1 MLKKY
6 PCTMQHDQSDCAAAV
21 VSTVLLSYK
30 KELSIMKIRGI
41 IGTDMYGTTVSG
53 IVSGLNKLNFTVKAV
68 RVALE
73 DLTPKLT
80 FPAILQ
86 VKNDLGQNHFVVL
99 HSIKRNSKFYVADP
113 ASGIR
118 KMSSDE
124 LGEIYQGITLFMVPN
139 SDFERGKLKG
149 KGLLDLFGRL
159 IFNQKGLIST
169 VILASFVLSIIG
181 ILSSLFSK
189 VIMDEVIPYAL
200 KNSLYMF
207 LIVFGIVSFLQT
219 LLSAFRQHVLL
230 FLSRKIDI
238 PVLMGYYDHIIH
250 LPYSFFGSRRVGD
263 VLTRFQDAM
272 TIKNVFTSVSISLVM
287 DITLSV
293 ISAVVLW
300 TINQSL
306 FLILVFMVIVNI
318 ILIYCFK
325 KPYKKIN
332 HEQME
337 ANGLLNSQL
346 IESIRNIDTI
356 KSQHDEEQRLNKIEE
371 KFVHTLEIGYKEGV
385 LQNIQSTISSMTSTM
400 GGLLF
405 MGVGALFIIDG
416 KMTIGDLLVFQTLS
430 QYFTEPIQN
439 LVGLQ
444 LTFQEVQVAVS
455 RLQELMEVDRED
467 IALDY
472 SIRDFTL
479 CDDIEFKDV
488 TFAYGSRPPV
498 IKDFNLRIKQGEKI
512 AFVGESGA
520 GKSTLVRLLLRFIN
534 PSEGKIRIG
543 ENDLSD
549 LDYGKLRKKISYIP
563 QTIEL
568 FTGTIIDNLK
578 IGNPSVTYEDMVR
591 VCRIVGIHD
600 TIQRLQNRYG
610 SFVEE
615 GGQNFSGGEK
625 QRLAIARAL
634 LSKADLYIFDEATS
648 NLDSFSEQIIQD
660 LIFNKIMDKTTIVV
674 AHRLS
679 TILRC
684 DKICFLENGTIVEY
698 GTHEELMAKNGKY
711 ARMVGL
717 QSVQVN
723 QQIQSQAVL
732 DTEEVTYG

>member
-1 MLKKY
+1 MIELE
-6 PCTMQHDQSDCAAAV
+6 AV
-21 VSTVLLSYK
+21 
-30 KELSIMKIRGI
+30 
-41 IGTDMYGTTVSG
+41 
-53 IVSGLNKLNFTVKAV
+53 
-68 RVALE
+68 
-73 DLTPKLT
+73 
-80 FPAILQ
+80 
-86 VKNDLGQNHFVVL
+86 
-99 HSIKRNSKFYVADP
+99 
-113 ASGIR
+113 
-118 KMSSDE
+118 
-124 LGEIYQGITLFMVPN
+124 YQGIALFMVPN
-139 SDFERGKLKG
+139 SDFEKGKLKE
-149 KGLLDLFGRL
+149 KGLLELFGTL
-159 IFNQKGLIST
+159 IFSQKGLVAT
-169 VILASFVLSIIG
+169 VILASFILSIIG

-189 VIMDEVIPYAL
+189 IIMDEVIPYGL
-200 KNSLYMF
+200 KNSLYLF
-207 LIVFGIVSFLQT
+207 LIVFGIVSFLQS
-219 LLSAFRQHVLL
+219 LLSAFRQHILL

-300 TINQSL
+300 SINQSL
-306 FLILVFMVIVNI
+306 FLILVLMVVVNI

-332 HEQME
+332 QEQME

-385 LQNIQSTISSMTSTM
+385 LQNVQSTVSSMASTI
-400 GGLLF
+400 GGILF

-430 QYFTEPIQN
+430 QYFTEPVQN

-467 IALDY
+467 NDLDH
-472 SIRDFTL
+472 SVKNFSL
-479 CDDIEFKDV
+479 KDDITFNHV

-498 IKDFNLRIKQGEKI
+498 IKDFDLTIKQGEKI

-534 PSEGKIRIG
+534 LSEGSIHIG
-543 ENDLSD
+543 HHDLSD
-549 LDYGKLRKKISYIP
+549 LDYGELREKISYIP

-578 IGNPSVTYEDMVR
+578 IGNPDATYEDMMR

-600 TIQRLQNRYG
+600 TIQRLQNRYA

-660 LIFNKIMDKTTIVV
+660 LIFDKIIGKTTIVV

-698 GTHEELMAKNGKY
+698 GTHEELMAQNGKY

-717 QSVQVN
+717 QSIQVK
-723 QQIQSQAVL
+723 QQFQSQIVL

>member
-1 MLKKY
+1 
-6 PCTMQHDQSDCAAAV
+6 MQHDQSDCAAAV

-30 KELSIMKIRGI
+30 KELSIMKIREI

-99 HSIKRNSKFYVADP
+99 HSIKR
-113 ASGIR
+113 
-118 KMSSDE
+118 
-124 LGEIYQGITLFMVPN
+124 
-139 SDFERGKLKG
+139 

-287 DITLSV
+287 DIILSV

-660 LIFNKIMDKTTIVV
+660 LIFNKIIDKTTIVV

-684 DKICFLENGTIVEY
+684 DKICFLENGAIVEY

-732 DTEEVTYG
+732 DIEEVTYG

>member
-1 MLKKY
+1 
-6 PCTMQHDQSDCAAAV
+6 MQHDQSDCAAAV

-30 KELSIMKIRGI
+30 KELSIMKIREI

-149 KGLLDLFGRL
+149 K
-159 IFNQKGLIST
+159 
-169 VILASFVLSIIG
+169 
-181 ILSSLFSK
+181 
-189 VIMDEVIPYAL
+189 
-200 KNSLYMF
+200 
-207 LIVFGIVSFLQT
+207 
-219 LLSAFRQHVLL
+219 
-230 FLSRKIDI
+230 
-238 PVLMGYYDHIIH
+238 
-250 LPYSFFGSRRVGD
+250 
-263 VLTRFQDAM
+263 
-272 TIKNVFTSVSISLVM
+272 
-287 DITLSV
+287 
-293 ISAVVLW
+293 
-300 TINQSL
+300 
-306 FLILVFMVIVNI
+306 
-318 ILIYCFK
+318 
-325 KPYKKIN
+325 
-332 HEQME
+332 
-337 ANGLLNSQL
+337 GLLNSQL

-498 IKDFNLRIKQGEKI
+498 IKNFNLRIKQGEKI

-534 PSEGKIRIG
+534 PNEGKICIG
-543 ENDLSD
+543 ANDLSD

>member
-1 MLKKY
+1 MFKKY

-30 KELSIMKIRGI
+30 KELSIMKIRET
-41 IGTDMYGTTVSG
+41 IGTDMYGTTVRG
-53 IVSGLNKLNFTVKAV
+53 IVTGLEKLHFTVKAV
-68 RVALE
+68 RVGIEELS
-73 DLTPKLT
+73 PKLT

-86 VKNDLGQNHFVVL
+86 VKNGLGQNHFIVL
-99 HSIKRNSKFYVADP
+99 HRVTKSGVFYVADP
-113 ASGIR
+113 AKGNE
-118 KMSSDE
+118 KLTHDE
-124 LGEIYQGITLFMVPN
+124 LDKIYQGISLFMVPN
-139 SDFERGKLKG
+139 SDFEKGTLKG
-149 KGLLDLFGRL
+149 KGLWELFGAL
-159 IFNQKGLIST
+159 IFSQKGLIIT
-169 VILASFVLSIIG
+169 VILASFLLSLIG

-189 VIMDEVIPYAL
+189 VLMDEVIPYGL
-200 KNSLYMF
+200 KNSLYIY
-207 LIVFGIVSFLQT
+207 LIAFGIVSVIQS
-219 LLSAFRQHVLL
+219 LLSAFRQHILL

-263 VLTRFQDAM
+263 ILTRFQDAM

-306 FLILVFMVIVNI
+306 FMILILMVVINI
-318 ILIYCFK
+318 ILIYSFK

-337 ANGLLNSQL
+337 ANGMLNSQL

-371 KFVHTLEIGYKEGV
+371 NFVHTLEVGYKEGV
-385 LQNIQSTISSMTSTM
+385 LQNVQSTISSMASTV

-430 QYFTEPIQN
+430 QYFTEPVQN

-467 IALDY
+467 NNKDY
-472 SIRDFTL
+472 SIKHFSL
-479 CDDIEFKDV
+479 SDDITFNHV
-488 TFAYGSRPPV
+488 TFSYGSRPPV
-498 IKDFNLRIKQGEKI
+498 IKNIDLKIKKGEKI

-520 GKSTLVRLLLRFIN
+520 GKSTIVRLLLRFIE
-534 PSEGKIRIG
+534 PSEGYIRIG
-543 ENDLSD
+543 HQDLSD
-549 LDYGKLRKKISYIP
+549 LDYGALRKKVSYIP
-563 QTIEL
+563 QSVEL
-568 FTGTIIDNLK
+568 FSGTIIDNLK
-578 IGNPSVTYEDMVR
+578 IGNPEATYEDMTR
-591 VCRIVGIHD
+591 VCRLVGIHN
-600 TIQRLQNRYG
+600 TIQKLQNRYG

-634 LSKADLYIFDEATS
+634 LSKAELYIFDEATS
-648 NLDSFSEQIIQD
+648 NLDSFSEQVIQD
-660 LIFNKIMDKTTIVV
+660 LIFNKIIDKTTIVV

-684 DKICFLENGTIVEY
+684 DKICFLENGNIVEY
-698 GTHEELMAKNGKY
+698 GTHEELMEIGGKY
-711 ARMVGL
+711 AQMVGL
-717 QSVQVN
+717 QDIQVG
-723 QQIQSQAVL
+723 QTVQSQFIP

>member
-1 MLKKY
+1 
-6 PCTMQHDQSDCAAAV
+6 MQHDQSDCAAAV

-30 KELSIMKIRGI
+30 KELSIMKIREI

-293 ISAVVLW
+293 IS
-300 TINQSL
+300 
-306 FLILVFMVIVNI
+306 
-318 ILIYCFK
+318 
-325 KPYKKIN
+325 
-332 HEQME
+332 
-337 ANGLLNSQL
+337 

-498 IKDFNLRIKQGEKI
+498 IKNFNLRIKQGEKI

-534 PSEGKIRIG
+534 PNEGKICIG
-543 ENDLSD
+543 ANDLSD

-591 VCRIVGIHD
+591 VCRIVGIYD

>member
-1 MLKKY
+1 MFKKY
-6 PCTMQHDQSDCAAAV
+6 ASSMQHDQSDCAAAV

-30 KELSIMKIRGI
+30 KELSIMKIREI

-53 IVSGLNKLNFTVKAV
+53 IVSGLEKLNFTVKAV
-68 RVALE
+68 RVAQE
-73 DLTPKLT
+73 DLTSKLT

-86 VKNDLGQNHFVVL
+86 IKNDLGQNHFVVL
-99 HSIKRNSKFYVADP
+99 HHIKRNGKFLVADP
-113 ASGIR
+113 ARGML
-118 KMSSDE
+118 KMSRDE
-124 LGEIYQGITLFMVPN
+124 IEAVYQGIALFMVPN
-139 SDFERGKLKG
+139 SDFEKGKLKE
-149 KGLLDLFGRL
+149 KGLLELFGTL
-159 IFNQKGLIST
+159 IFSQKGLVAT
-169 VILASFVLSIIG
+169 VILASFILSIIG

-189 VIMDEVIPYAL
+189 IIMDEVIPYGL
-200 KNSLYMF
+200 KNSLYLF
-207 LIVFGIVSFLQT
+207 LIVFGIVSFLQS
-219 LLSAFRQHVLL
+219 LLSAFRQHILL

-238 PVLMGYYDHIIH
+238 PFLMGYYDHIIH

-300 TINQSL
+300 SINQSL
-306 FLILVFMVIVNI
+306 FLILVLMVVVNI

-332 HEQME
+332 QEQME

-385 LQNIQSTISSMTSTM
+385 LQNVQSTVSSMASTI
-400 GGLLF
+400 GGILF

-416 KMTIGDLLVFQTLS
+416 KMMIGDLLVFQTLS
-430 QYFTEPIQN
+430 QYFTEPVQN

-467 IALDY
+467 NDLDH
-472 SIRDFTL
+472 SVKNFSL
-479 CDDIEFKDV
+479 KDDITFNHV

-498 IKDFNLRIKQGEKI
+498 IKDFDLTIKQGEKI

-534 PSEGKIRIG
+534 LSEGSIHIG
-543 ENDLSD
+543 HHDLSD
-549 LDYGKLRKKISYIP
+549 LDYGELREKISYIP

-578 IGNPSVTYEDMVR
+578 IGNPDATYEDMMR

-600 TIQRLQNRYG
+600 TIQRLQNRYA

-660 LIFNKIMDKTTIVV
+660 LIFDKIIGKTTIVV

-698 GTHEELMAKNGKY
+698 GTHEELMAQNGKY

-717 QSVQVN
+717 QSIQVK
-723 QQIQSQAVL
+723 QQFQSQIVL

>member
-1 MLKKY
+1 
-6 PCTMQHDQSDCAAAV
+6 
-21 VSTVLLSYK
+21 
-30 KELSIMKIRGI
+30 
-41 IGTDMYGTTVSG
+41 
-53 IVSGLNKLNFTVKAV
+53 
-68 RVALE
+68 
-73 DLTPKLT
+73 
-80 FPAILQ
+80 
-86 VKNDLGQNHFVVL
+86 
-99 HSIKRNSKFYVADP
+99 
-113 ASGIR
+113 
-118 KMSSDE
+118 
-124 LGEIYQGITLFMVPN
+124 
-139 SDFERGKLKG
+139 
-149 KGLLDLFGRL
+149 
-159 IFNQKGLIST
+159 
-169 VILASFVLSIIG
+169 
-181 ILSSLFSK
+181 
-189 VIMDEVIPYAL
+189 
-200 KNSLYMF
+200 
-207 LIVFGIVSFLQT
+207 
-219 LLSAFRQHVLL
+219 
-230 FLSRKIDI
+230 
-238 PVLMGYYDHIIH
+238 
-250 LPYSFFGSRRVGD
+250 
-263 VLTRFQDAM
+263 
-272 TIKNVFTSVSISLVM
+272 
-287 DITLSV
+287 
-293 ISAVVLW
+293 
-300 TINQSL
+300 
-306 FLILVFMVIVNI
+306 
-318 ILIYCFK
+318 
-325 KPYKKIN
+325 
-332 HEQME
+332 
-337 ANGLLNSQL
+337 
-346 IESIRNIDTI
+346 
-356 KSQHDEEQRLNKIEE
+356 
-371 KFVHTLEIGYKEGV
+371 
-385 LQNIQSTISSMTSTM
+385 M

-467 IALDY
+467 CSLDY

-498 IKDFNLRIKQGEKI
+498 IKNFNLQIKQGEKI

-543 ENDLSD
+543 KNDLSD

-578 IGNPSVTYEDMVR
+578 IGNSSVTYEDMVR

-660 LIFNKIMDKTTIVV
+660 LIFNKIMNKTTIVV

-684 DKICFLENGTIVEY
+684 DKICFLENGSIVEY

-711 ARMVGL
+711 ARMVEL
-717 QSVQVN
+717 QNIYMKQQVEPSVM
-723 QQIQSQAVL
+723 IDA
-732 DTEEVTYG
+732 EEVAYG

>member
-1 MLKKY
+1 
-6 PCTMQHDQSDCAAAV
+6 MQHDQSDCAAAV

-30 KELSIMKIRGI
+30 KELSIMKIREI

-219 LLSAFRQHVLL
+219 LLSA
-230 FLSRKIDI
+230 
-238 PVLMGYYDHIIH
+238 
-250 LPYSFFGSRRVGD
+250 
-263 VLTRFQDAM
+263 
-272 TIKNVFTSVSISLVM
+272 
-287 DITLSV
+287 
-293 ISAVVLW
+293 
-300 TINQSL
+300 
-306 FLILVFMVIVNI
+306 
-318 ILIYCFK
+318 
-325 KPYKKIN
+325 
-332 HEQME
+332 
-337 ANGLLNSQL
+337 
-346 IESIRNIDTI
+346 

-684 DKICFLENGTIVEY
+684 DKICFLENGTIMEY

>member
-1 MLKKY
+1 
-6 PCTMQHDQSDCAAAV
+6 MQHDQSDCAAAV

-30 KELSIMKIRGI
+30 KELSIMKIREI

-53 IVSGLNKLNFTVKAV
+53 IVSGLEKLNFTVKAV
-68 RVALE
+68 RVAQE
-73 DLTPKLT
+73 DLTSKLT

-86 VKNDLGQNHFVVL
+86 IKNDLGQNHFVVL
-99 HSIKRNSKFYVADP
+99 HHIKRNGKFLVADP
-113 ASGIR
+113 ARGML
-118 KMSSDE
+118 KMSRDE
-124 LGEIYQGITLFMVPN
+124 IEAVYQGIALFMVPN
-139 SDFERGKLKG
+139 SDFEKGKLKE
-149 KGLLDLFGRL
+149 KGLLELFGTL
-159 IFNQKGLIST
+159 IFSQKGLVAT
-169 VILASFVLSIIG
+169 VILASFILSIIG

-189 VIMDEVIPYAL
+189 IIMDEVIPYGL
-200 KNSLYMF
+200 KNSLYLF
-207 LIVFGIVSFLQT
+207 LIVFGIVSFLQS
-219 LLSAFRQHVLL
+219 LLSAFRQHILL

-300 TINQSL
+300 SINQSL
-306 FLILVFMVIVNI
+306 FLILVLMVVVNI

-332 HEQME
+332 QEQME

-385 LQNIQSTISSMTSTM
+385 LQNVQSTVSSMASTI
-400 GGLLF
+400 GGILF

-430 QYFTEPIQN
+430 QYFTEPVQN

-467 IALDY
+467 NDLDH
-472 SIRDFTL
+472 SVKNFSL
-479 CDDIEFKDV
+479 KDDITFNHV

-498 IKDFNLRIKQGEKI
+498 IKDFDLTIKQGEKI

-534 PSEGKIRIG
+534 LSEGSIHIG
-543 ENDLSD
+543 HHDLSD
-549 LDYGKLRKKISYIP
+549 LDYGELREKISYIP

-578 IGNPSVTYEDMVR
+578 IGNPDATYEDMMR

-600 TIQRLQNRYG
+600 TIQRLQNRYA

-660 LIFNKIMDKTTIVV
+660 LIFDKIIGKTTIVV
-674 AHRLS
+674 ANRLS

-698 GTHEELMAKNGKY
+698 GTHEELMAQNGKY

-717 QSVQVN
+717 QSIQVK
-723 QQIQSQAVL
+723 QQFQSQIVL

>member
-1 MLKKY
+1 
-6 PCTMQHDQSDCAAAV
+6 MQHDQSDCAAAV
-21 VSTVLLSYK
+21 ASTVLLSYK
-30 KELSIMKIRGI
+30 KELSIMKIREI

-53 IVSGLNKLNFTVKAV
+53 IVSGLEKLNFTVKAV
-68 RVALE
+68 RVAQE
-73 DLTPKLT
+73 DLTSKLT

-86 VKNDLGQNHFVVL
+86 IKNDLGQNHFVVL
-99 HSIKRNSKFYVADP
+99 HHIKRNGKFLVADP
-113 ASGIR
+113 ARGML
-118 KMSSDE
+118 KMSRDE
-124 LGEIYQGITLFMVPN
+124 IEAVYQGIALFMVPN
-139 SDFERGKLKG
+139 SDFEKGKLKE
-149 KGLLDLFGRL
+149 KGLLELFGTL
-159 IFNQKGLIST
+159 IFSQKGLVAT
-169 VILASFVLSIIG
+169 VILASFILSIIG

-189 VIMDEVIPYAL
+189 IIMDEVIPYGL
-200 KNSLYMF
+200 KNSLYLF
-207 LIVFGIVSFLQT
+207 LIVFGIVSFLQS
-219 LLSAFRQHVLL
+219 LLSAFRQHILL

-300 TINQSL
+300 SINQSL
-306 FLILVFMVIVNI
+306 FLILVLMVVVNI

-332 HEQME
+332 QEQME

-385 LQNIQSTISSMTSTM
+385 LQNVQSTVSSMASTI
-400 GGLLF
+400 GGILF

-416 KMTIGDLLVFQTLS
+416 KMMIGDLLVFQTLS
-430 QYFTEPIQN
+430 QYFTEPVQN

-467 IALDY
+467 NDLDH
-472 SIRDFTL
+472 SVKNFSL
-479 CDDIEFKDV
+479 KDDITFNHV

-498 IKDFNLRIKQGEKI
+498 IKDFDLTIKQGEKI

-534 PSEGKIRIG
+534 LSEGSIHIG
-543 ENDLSD
+543 HHDLSD
-549 LDYGKLRKKISYIP
+549 LDYGELREKISYIP

-578 IGNPSVTYEDMVR
+578 IGNPDATYEDMMR

-600 TIQRLQNRYG
+600 TIQRLQNRYA

-660 LIFNKIMDKTTIVV
+660 LIFDKIIGKTTIVV

-698 GTHEELMAKNGKY
+698 GTHEELMAQNGKY

-717 QSVQVN
+717 QSIQVK
-723 QQIQSQAVL
+723 QQFQSQIVL

>member
-1 MLKKY
+1 MFKKY
-6 PCTMQHDQSDCAAAV
+6 ASSMQHDQSDCAAAV

-30 KELSIMKIRGI
+30 KELSIMKIREI

-53 IVSGLNKLNFTVKAV
+53 IVSGLEKLNFTVKAV
-68 RVALE
+68 RVAQE
-73 DLTPKLT
+73 DLTSKLT

-86 VKNDLGQNHFVVL
+86 IKNDLGQNHFVVL
-99 HSIKRNSKFYVADP
+99 HHIKRNGKFLVADP
-113 ASGIR
+113 ARGML
-118 KMSSDE
+118 KMSRDE
-124 LGEIYQGITLFMVPN
+124 IEAVYQGIALFMVPN
-139 SDFERGKLKG
+139 SDFEKGKLKE
-149 KGLLDLFGRL
+149 KGLLELFGTL
-159 IFNQKGLIST
+159 IFSQKGLVAT
-169 VILASFVLSIIG
+169 VILASFILSIIG

-189 VIMDEVIPYAL
+189 IIMDEVIPYGL
-200 KNSLYMF
+200 KNSLYLF
-207 LIVFGIVSFLQT
+207 LIVFGIVSFLQS
-219 LLSAFRQHVLL
+219 LLSAFRQHILL

-300 TINQSL
+300 SINQSL
-306 FLILVFMVIVNI
+306 FLILVLMVVVNI

-332 HEQME
+332 QEQME

-385 LQNIQSTISSMTSTM
+385 LQNVQSTVSSMASTI
-400 GGLLF
+400 GGILF

-416 KMTIGDLLVFQTLS
+416 KMMIGDLLVFQTLS
-430 QYFTEPIQN
+430 QYFTEPVQN

-467 IALDY
+467 NDLDH
-472 SIRDFTL
+472 SVKNFSL
-479 CDDIEFKDV
+479 KDDITFNHV

-498 IKDFNLRIKQGEKI
+498 IKDFDLTIKQGEKI

-534 PSEGKIRIG
+534 LSEGSIHIG
-543 ENDLSD
+543 HHDLSD
-549 LDYGKLRKKISYIP
+549 LDYGELREKISYIP

-578 IGNPSVTYEDMVR
+578 IGNPDATYEDMMR

-600 TIQRLQNRYG
+600 TIQRLQNRYA

-660 LIFNKIMDKTTIVV
+660 LIFDKIIGKTTIVV

-698 GTHEELMAKNGKY
+698 GTHEELMAQNGKY

-717 QSVQVN
+717 QSIQVK
-723 QQIQSQAVL
+723 QQFQSQIVL

>member
-1 MLKKY
+1 
-6 PCTMQHDQSDCAAAV
+6 
-21 VSTVLLSYK
+21 
-30 KELSIMKIRGI
+30 
-41 IGTDMYGTTVSG
+41 
-53 IVSGLNKLNFTVKAV
+53 
-68 RVALE
+68 
-73 DLTPKLT
+73 
-80 FPAILQ
+80 
-86 VKNDLGQNHFVVL
+86 
-99 HSIKRNSKFYVADP
+99 
-113 ASGIR
+113 
-118 KMSSDE
+118 
-124 LGEIYQGITLFMVPN
+124 
-139 SDFERGKLKG
+139 
-149 KGLLDLFGRL
+149 
-159 IFNQKGLIST
+159 
-169 VILASFVLSIIG
+169 
-181 ILSSLFSK
+181 
-189 VIMDEVIPYAL
+189 
-200 KNSLYMF
+200 MF

-684 DKICFLENGTIVEY
+684 DKICFLENGTIMEY

>member
-1 MLKKY
+1 
-6 PCTMQHDQSDCAAAV
+6 MQHDQSDCAAAV

-30 KELSIMKIRGI
+30 KELSIMKIREI

-53 IVSGLNKLNFTVKAV
+53 IVSGLEKLNFTVKAV
-68 RVALE
+68 RVAQE
-73 DLTPKLT
+73 DLTSKLT

-86 VKNDLGQNHFVVL
+86 IKNDLGQNHFVVL
-99 HSIKRNSKFYVADP
+99 HRIKRNGRFLVADP
-113 ASGIR
+113 ARGML
-118 KMSSDE
+118 KMSRDKLE
-124 LGEIYQGITLFMVPN
+124 AVYQGIALFMVPN
-139 SDFERGKLKG
+139 SDFEKGKLKG
-149 KGLLDLFGRL
+149 KGLLELFGTL
-159 IFNQKGLIST
+159 IFSQKGLVAT
-169 VILASFVLSIIG
+169 VILASFILSIIG

-189 VIMDEVIPYAL
+189 VIMDEVIPYGL
-200 KNSLYMF
+200 KNSLYLF
-207 LIVFGIVSFLQT
+207 LIVFGVVSFLQS
-219 LLSAFRQHVLL
+219 LLSAFRQHILL

-287 DITLSV
+287 DITLSF
-293 ISAVVLW
+293 ISAVILW

-306 FLILVFMVIVNI
+306 FLILVLMVVVNI

-356 KSQHDEEQRLNKIEE
+356 KSQHDEEHRLNKIEE
-371 KFVHTLEIGYKEGV
+371 KFVHTLEICYKEGV
-385 LQNIQSTISSMTSTM
+385 LQNVQSTVSSMASTI

-430 QYFTEPIQN
+430 QYFTEPVQN

-467 IALDY
+467 NNLDY
-472 SIRDFTL
+472 SVKNFSL
-479 CDDIEFKDV
+479 QDDITFNHV

-498 IKDFNLRIKQGEKI
+498 IKNFDLIIKQGEKI

-520 GKSTLVRLLLRFIN
+520 GKSTLVRLLLRFID
-534 PSEGKIRIG
+534 PSEGNIRIG
-543 ENDLSD
+543 HNDLSD
-549 LDYGKLRKKISYIP
+549 LDYGELREKISYIP

-578 IGNPSVTYEDMVR
+578 IGNPDATYEDMMR

-660 LIFNKIMDKTTIVV
+660 LIFNKIIGKTTIVV

-698 GTHEELMAKNGKY
+698 GTHEELMAQNGKY

-717 QSVQVN
+717 QSIQVK
-723 QQIQSQAVL
+723 QQFQSQVVL

>member
-30 KELSIMKIRGI
+30 KELSIMKIREI

-99 HSIKRNSKFYVADP
+99 HSIKR
-113 ASGIR
+113 
-118 KMSSDE
+118 
-124 LGEIYQGITLFMVPN
+124 
-139 SDFERGKLKG
+139 

-287 DITLSV
+287 DIILSV

-660 LIFNKIMDKTTIVV
+660 LIFNKIIDKTTIVV

-732 DTEEVTYG
+732 DIEEVTYG